1 MDPYGWFQWYF
12 KYWLARRSL
21 GNERQIN
28 RREEIAKRL
37 KGRLIKIIKD
47 INVKFDDD
55 SIMIQGG

>member
-12 KYWLARRSL
+12 KYWLSRRSL